1 MPRQETYF
9 SARKNKDLKNK
20 KRSPVLLIVLTLIC
34 VSAIIAAAYYGQLYK
49 KDSESFESYRG
60 KSDEVVGSLN
70 SKLESSGSEIARL
83 QDEVNRLNE
92 EKAAIQADF
101 DRLTEDAALKV
112 DPEIKQSLEE
122 QLREL
127 TEKSLELELRI
138 KEKDAMVSELTA
150 QLRLAQDNLDKLKE
164 LYEEEAVYD
173 INTQYDIV
181 NRLNSLLRNTPYYE
195 IEEVP
200 DPPLTD
206 ENGEPLLDEEG
217 NPQTVTKKVYY
228 RISLYYEDL
237 MNGHHFSF
245 DADTA
250 WHTAS
255 LVKLP
260 FALSIFEAAS
270 DYAEEHPEEYEK
282 MLAAAVRYE
291 ESKPD
296 TPPPLKTQKDE
307 NGETIVLPPPLYAGT
322 DYPYDFYKEFAY
334 LERESF
340 QSGSGKII
348 EGGEGVVYSRLK
360 LFEYLLRF
368 SDNVAYYRLKE
379 AYGTEL
385 HRALVRRLECGPM
398 SSSLASISARDGGK
412 VLRATYDFMLAGRT
426 YSEFMYEAM
435 THSGQSVMI
444 ADVVAPTPCAHKYG
458 WDKGNYHDAAIIYDE
473 RPYVLVILTDM
484 DTGSGEIN
492 AYIQSIVRQIV
503 KLHESFK

>member
-1 MPRQETYF
+1 MPRREIQNF
-9 SARKNKDLKNK
+9 PRKNKDLKNR

-34 VSAIIAAAYYGQLYK
+34 ISAIVAAAYYGRLYK

-60 KSDEVVGSLN
+60 KSDEVVDSLN

-83 QDEVNRLNE
+83 QGEIDRLNE
-92 EKAAIQADF
+92 EKTALQADF
-101 DRLTEDAALKV
+101 DRLTKGSAQNV
-112 DPEIKQSLEE
+112 DPEVKQSLEE

-127 TEKSLELELRI
+127 TEKSRELELQI
-138 KEKDAMVSELTA
+138 KEKDARIAELIA
-150 QLRLAQDNLDKLKE
+150 QLTLAQDNLEKLKE
-164 LYEEEAVYD
+164 LYEQESVYD
-173 INTQYDIV
+173 INVQYDIV

-195 IEEVP
+195 VEEVP

-217 NPQTVTKKVYY
+217 NPQKVIKKVNYK
-228 RISLYYEDL
+228 ISLYYEDITS
-237 MNGHHFSF
+237 GHHFSF

-260 FALSIFEAAS
+260 FVLSVFEAAS

-282 MLAAAVRYE
+282 MLEAALRYE
-291 ESKPD
+291 ESKPNP
-296 TPPPLKTQKDE
+296 PPPLKTEKDE

-322 DYPYDFYKEFAY
+322 DYPYDFYREFAY

-340 QSGSGKII
+340 QPGSGKIV
-348 EGGEGVVYSRLK
+348 EEGEGAVYSHLK

-385 HRALVRRLECGPM
+385 HRALVKRLDCGPM

-426 YSEFMYEAM
+426 YSEFMYDAM
-435 THSGQSVMI
+435 TNSAQAVMI
-444 ADVVAPTPCAHKYG
+444 ANAVAPTPCAHKYG
-458 WDKGNYHDAAIIYDE
+458 WDKGCYHDAAIIYDE
-473 RPYVLVILTDM
+473 RPYLLVILTDM

-492 AYIQSIVRQIV
+492 SYIQSIVRQV
-503 KLHESFK
+503 AKLHDSFK